1 MAWEDITIEHLR
13 TVARHYN
20 SEVKIMGISKMKK
33 ADLITELKKHLN
45 LNADGKG
52 VTHKGGKEGF
62 EWEIDEKPVKEKKA
76 KAPKKGEP
84 KIVAQYKATGKSGE
98 YKKEVKKAD
107 LPVPPPPPKKAE
119 DKSYKKKVVAK
130 KVVQARGAVADA
142 KAIKPPEPIEDKRS
156 ATEKFMNDVVPY
168 DINEMIKGLIPKKQ
182 LEGNSPSLPRA
193 FFEGAKT
200 DRGSI
205 STTDMIMYILGNVEK
220 EGLWKEKFEHK
231 DREISIRTSTYGAR
245 FGIPKEMN
253 SGLDMFEKLF
263 TVPIK
268 LYISHNNAGM
278 GNKAGTT
285 YSIGLKKDYNTRT
298 KVGKEE
304 KADDVKRLMEEA
316 KVLYKKG
323 IDLIN
328 KGIMGDV
335 LSRRQVERTKR
346 MEKK

>member
-62 EWEIDEKPVKEKKA
+62 EWEIDEKKA
-76 KAPKKGEP
+76 KAPKKGE
-84 KIVAQYKATGKSGE
+84 YR
-98 YKKEVKKAD
+98 KEVKKAD
-107 LPVPPPPPKKAE
+107 LPVPPPPKKAE

-156 ATEKFMNDVVPY
+156 ATEKFMKDVVPY
-168 DINEMIKGLIPKKQ
+168 DINEMIKGYIPKKQ
-182 LEGNSPSLPRA
+182 LEGGSASLPRA

-205 STTDMIMYILGNVEK
+205 STTDMIMYILGNMEK
-220 EGLWKEKFEHK
+220 DGIWKEKFEHK
-231 DREISIRTSTYGAR
+231 DKEIALKTSSYGTR
-245 FGIPKEMN
+245 FGVPKEMN

-263 TVPIK
+263 KVPIR
-268 LYISHNNAGM
+268 LYVSYAKAGM
-278 GNKAGTT
+278 GNKAGTI
-285 YSIGLKKDYNTRT
+285 YSIGLKKDYNSRT
-298 KVGKEE
+298 KEGKEE
-304 KADDVKRLMEEA
+304 KADDIKRLKEEA
-316 KVLYKKG
+316 SALYKKG